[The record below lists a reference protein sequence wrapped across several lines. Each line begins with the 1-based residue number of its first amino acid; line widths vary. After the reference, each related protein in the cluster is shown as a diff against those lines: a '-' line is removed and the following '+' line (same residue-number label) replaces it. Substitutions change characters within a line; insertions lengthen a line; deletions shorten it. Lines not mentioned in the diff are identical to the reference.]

1 MKILRRI
8 VRFLDRLT
16 DAGLLVF
23 FLLLFAM
30 GSYALYDSALVYM
43 DANDTSLLK
52 YKPGYEKEEPE
63 KEIKGNMTAWITL
76 DDTDI
81 DYPVMQGDD
90 NSEYLNK
97 DPYGE
102 YSLSGSIFLDS
113 RNASDF
119 SDPYSLIYGHHME
132 HGAMFGALDDFL
144 DEDYFSA
151 HRTGTLYA
159 GDDVYRIQVFGVLE
173 CAATQE
179 EIFAPTE
186 IPLKDTARYITQK
199 AMYLDEKAWDKDQ
212 KILALSTCKYPDTA
226 DRTVVLT
233 TIEKE
238 NSHEKQ

>member
-23 FLLLFAM
+23 FLLLFSM
-30 GSYALYDSALVYM
+30 GLYALYDSALVYM

-63 KEIKGNMTAWITL
+63 KEIEGNMAAWITL

-119 SDPYSLIYGHHME
+119 SDSYSLIYGHHME

-144 DEDYFSA
+144 DKDYFNA
-151 HRTGTLYA
+151 HRTGTLYV

-186 IPLKDTARYITQK
+186 IPLEDTAGYIAQK
-199 AMYLDEKAWDKDQ
+199 ALYLDEKTWDKDR